1 MSRLVKEQQILQVL
15 VENLA
20 TPQPMVVHSNTIA
33 EKLHMSVEETCQLVK
48 IMDEMGMVI
57 ADAEGQNSLITRKG
71 VSSILGQH

>member
-1 MSRLVKEQQILQVL
+1 MSRLLKKQQILQVL

-33 EKLHMSVEETCQLVK
+33 EKLDMSVEETCQLVK

-57 ADAEGQNSLITRKG
+57 TDADGQNSLITRKG
-71 VSSILGQH
+71 ISSVLD